1 MKRNLLDRAIG
12 AVSPRRLAAR
22 MQARLQVQRMEIAAS
37 GLSGYEAAKR
47 QRASVRNFNPRARTA
62 DEDVLP
68 GLDTLRGQSREMM
81 MNTPLARG
89 AVQTVVTN
97 VVGTGLRLSSQPDR
111 TGLLA
116 AGAAT
121 EEQIGEFADAAQ
133 REWRLFN
140 RKEFCDTDMCLTLRQ
155 MQELTYRTRKVS
167 GDCFVAVVQ
176 GNQGSPF
183 DFALQ
188 LIEADRVSNPNR
200 RADSDTIAGGIEYDA
215 RRKPVAV
222 HVAELSRTGTG
233 PTNWRR
239 LPMRAPDGSPRVL
252 HLLHRER
259 IGQSRGVPYIAP
271 VIGLLKDLSRASE
284 AELTATVLNSMI
296 AILGKSPTGA
306 SPLKA
311 EAESAGAGSGGASPG
326 LSRTDIDLEP
336 GLIIEGFNTD
346 ETIESFSPD
355 RPNANFDPFFQ
366 AMARQIG
373 VALELPFEVLI
384 KHFTASYSAA
394 RAALLQAW
402 AFFRVEREAVAREFC
417 QPVYELVLHNAV
429 LRGRIAASGFLTD
442 AAVRDCWVGSRWTG
456 PGMGQIQ
463 PQAEIK
469 AAREAVEARLASRT
483 RMAAEIFGDDW
494 EDTETELQW
503 EDGRIASAVSAVSAD
518 PAVPQIGHNGGPPMD
533 DDPAASGPQDDPERG
548 DVEDETLTERTAA

>member
-12 AVSPRRLAAR
+12 VVSPRRLAAR
-22 MQARLQVQRMEIAAS
+22 MKARLQVQRMDIAAS

-68 GLDTLRGQSREMM
+68 ALDVLRAQSREMM
-81 MNTPLARG
+81 MNAPIARG

-97 VVGTGLRLSSQPDR
+97 VVGPGLRLSSQPDR

-116 AGAAT
+116 SGEAS
-121 EEQIGEFADAAQ
+121 EEQIGAFADAAQ

-140 RKEFCDTDMCLTLRQ
+140 RKEFADTDMCLTFRE
-155 MQELTYRTRKVS
+155 MQELAYRSRKVS
-167 GDCFVAVVQ
+167 GDCFAAVVR
-176 GNQGSPF
+176 GADGSPF

-200 RADSDTIAGGIEYDA
+200 RPDSETQAGGIEYDA
-215 RRKPVAV
+215 FGKPVAV
-222 HVAELSRTGTG
+222 HVAELPRTGTG

-252 HLLHRER
+252 HLMHRER
-259 IGQSRGVPYIAP
+259 IGQSRGVPYLAP
-271 VIGLLKDLSRASE
+271 VIGPIKDLSRASE

-296 AILGKSPTGA
+296 AILGESADGA

-311 EAESAGAGSGGASPG
+311 EAEAAGAGAGGATPG
-326 LSRTDIDLEP
+326 LRRTDVDLEP
-336 GLIIEGFNTD
+336 GMIIEGFMAG
-346 ETIESFSPD
+346 ESLKSFSPE

-366 AMARQIG
+366 AMLRQIG
-373 VALELPFEVLI
+373 MALEIPFEVLI

-402 AFFRVEREAVAREFC
+402 SYFRAERERLAREFC

-429 LRGRIAASGFLTD
+429 LRGRLVAPGFLTD
-442 AAVRDCWVGSRWTG
+442 MSARNCWVGSRWTG

-503 EDGRIASAVSAVSAD
+503 EDGRIASAPSAE
-518 PAVPQIGHNGGPPMD
+518 PTPPPQLGHNGGPPLEEEPNA
-533 DDPAASGPQDDPERG
+533 PAPQDGPERG
-548 DVEDETLTERTAA
+548 DGEDETRDERNAA